1 MNSLLAAFLLAGAV
15 LAQEAS
21 LPEAIAAL
29 VEGFNVPDARVGVAI
44 HSTRAGRLIY
54 ERAAHEP
61 LLLASNTKLF
71 TTAAALALLGPEFRF
86 RTSLGL
92 AGEDLH
98 VFGGGDP
105 NLSGRFQD
113 GDPLAIFRLWAGR
126 LREGGVRRVR
136 HLVLH
141 TGIFE
146 DRHLNPGWREYDLW
160 WWWSAPFG
168 ALSFN
173 DNCVDL
179 EIAPAAE
186 GQPCRVRLSPPTS
199 YVTIVNQ
206 TRSTSRPKRPF
217 GFTRAPGTNT
227 ITLRGDVAGRA
238 EYSVAI
244 HDPTRYFGT
253 VLRETLQAAGIAV
266 EGELLPAEDGP
277 EEVPGFRELA
287 FWESDLPRTIAAC
300 NQPSQNFY
308 AEMLLRTLGW
318 KKRGKGTLENGLAA
332 VGEFLER
339 EVGLSGVSLKD
350 GSGLT
355 RDNQA
360 SAAEVVRL
368 LLYMRGHRHAREFL
382 ESLPANGAPKGTLR
396 NRLTAPDLRGRL
408 RAKTG
413 HLSGVSTLS
422 GYAES
427 LGGDVFV
434 FSILVNTPEGT
445 AGADRLQDRIAELLL
460 RHRGE

>member
-1 MNSLLAAFLLAGAV
+1 MNALLAAFLLAGAV
-15 LAQEAS
+15 RAQEAS
-21 LPEAIAAL
+21 LPEAIDAL
-29 VEGFNVPDARVGVAI
+29 VEGFKVRDARVGVAV
-44 HSTRAGRLIY
+44 HSTRAGRPVY
-54 ERAAHEP
+54 ERAADEP
-61 LLLASNTKLF
+61 LRLASNTKLF
-71 TTAAALALLGPEFRF
+71 TTAAALALLGSEFRF

-105 NLSGRFQD
+105 NLSGRFHD
-113 GDPLAIFRLWAGR
+113 GDPLAVFRLWAGR
-126 LREGGVRRVR
+126 LREAGVRRVR

-238 EYSVAI
+238 EYSVAV

-300 NQPSQNFY
+300 NQLSQNFY

-396 NRLTAPDLRGRL
+396 NRLAAPDLRGRL

>member
-1 MNSLLAAFLLAGAV
+1 MIALGAALLWAAACGV
-15 LAQEAS
+15 QEAS
-21 LPEAIAAL
+21 LPEAIDAL
-29 VEGFNVPDARVGVAI
+29 VEDFKVRDARVSVAV
-44 HSTRAGRLIY
+44 HSTRTGRRIY
-54 ERAAHEP
+54 ERAADEP
-61 LLLASNTKLF
+61 LRLASNTKLF
-71 TTAAALALLGPEFRF
+71 TTAATLALLGPEFRF
-86 RTSLGL
+86 RTSVGL

-98 VFGGGDP
+98 VLGGGDP
-105 NLSGRFQD
+105 NISGRFHD
-113 GDPLAIFRLWAGR
+113 GDPLAVFRLWAGR
-126 LREGGVRRVR
+126 LREAGVRRVR

-146 DRHLNPGWREYDLW
+146 DRHLNPGWKEYDLW

-186 GQPCRVRLSPPTS
+186 DQPCRVTLSPPTA
-199 YVTIVNQ
+199 YVTIINQ
-206 TRSTSRPKRPF
+206 TRSTSRPRRPF

-253 VLRETLQAAGIAV
+253 VLRETLQASGIAV
-266 EGELLPAEDGP
+266 DGELRPTDAGLEDAP
-277 EEVPGFRELA
+277 DFRELA
-287 FWESDLPRTIAAC
+287 CWESDLPRTLAAC

-318 KKRGKGTLENGLAA
+318 KRRGKGTLENGLAA
-332 VGEFLER
+332 VREFLEG
-339 EVGLSGVSLKD
+339 EVGLSGVSLQD

-355 RDNQA
+355 RDNRA
-360 SAAEVVRL
+360 SASDLVRL
-368 LLYMRGHRHAREFL
+368 LLYMRGHPHAREFI
-382 ESLPANGAPKGTLR
+382 ESLAANGAPAGTLR
-396 NRLTAPDLRGRL
+396 NRLTSPELRGRL

-413 HLSGVSTLS
+413 HLSGVSALS
-422 GYAES
+422 GYAQS

-445 AGADRLQDRIAELLL
+445 AGADRLQDRIAERLL
-460 RHRGE
+460 RHRGR